1 MYVYISTTTHKH
13 EMSRILV
20 HSSNQRTDILSVLA
34 FRNLV
39 HTACEFVWKNPSEFT
54 GIYRLRY
61 IKANTQN
68 FIVTPNLSVRR
79 LGTKTHTLTGL
90 KIGDRYQVRLER
102 LEEGKWIHQS
112 GKEISTPKLVE
123 SVSTSS
129 FASVVKWTGV
139 TGATYRI
146 QVFDTKPLV
155 ATKPIQQFE
164 QDRIANSGS
173 SYNAIFSGLKK
184 DTVYHASIYT
194 NEPTNSSG
202 TKSFVL
208 VKSLTFETS
217 DTVNLELGSIF
228 ATYVDLSWDGTEA
241 GNDEEDSTGE
251 FGFLRWERING
262 RWSNQTMI
270 MNWTPDTTKSFR
282 ATGLKPGTDYVL
294 RLVRRGVDL
303 KSTFQSQHIITT
315 ATTDLGLTTPTA
327 STRGQLS
334 WEPMYEGAKY
344 QIRYTGAGQT
354 TKVVGGS
361 AGFVNTSFRLTSL
374 TPGTLYNIEL
384 RIVED
389 GIPHLVST
397 LQTTTDV
404 STSFSVLGSE
414 FTSIKMSLDSPTAD
428 STSYHF
434 RTDIKGS
441 SGVFVT
447 SSTQTETR
455 DVREL
460 SPGTTYK
467 ITLFRFEHNQWV
479 RQEGEVT
486 ETTKSPPEVISSIA
500 SGSALFRWDQVYD
513 GAPYQLQVLDG
524 GDSLGTYEGS
534 NISTGSDGKLFAL
547 VNGLSLGTRYTALL
561 KVREINRQLNPFTTN
576 LRDIGFTTSEGAT
589 LQVGTVLLSS
599 VQLLWSLGD
608 VKEEDGIAEFRIRQ
622 RKNPSG
628 EFSDVTPWIPD
639 STTSTTITGLEPS
652 TSYRFGLDRLGL
664 DGQPKPQVLVDVVT
678 LGDIEIRIEE
688 TNSTSLKVSWDEVY
702 EGAQYVLVYT
712 EEGGSPVTF
721 AGGPIVQT
729 GATLAGLRPETNYRL
744 ELYIIENDNLVGS
757 SSMVLGTHMK

>member
-1 MYVYISTTTHKH
+1 M
-13 EMSRILV
+13 
-20 HSSNQRTDILSVLA
+20 
-34 FRNLV
+34 
-39 HTACEFVWKNPSEFT
+39 
-54 GIYRLRY
+54 
-61 IKANTQN
+61 
-68 FIVTPNLSVRR
+68 
-79 LGTKTHTLTGL
+79 
-90 KIGDRYQVRLER
+90 
-102 LEEGKWIHQS
+102 
-112 GKEISTPKLVE
+112 
-123 SVSTSS
+123 
-129 FASVVKWTGV
+129 
-139 TGATYRI
+139 
-146 QVFDTKPLV
+146 
-155 ATKPIQQFE
+155 
-164 QDRIANSGS
+164 
-173 SYNAIFSGLKK
+173 
-184 DTVYHASIYT
+184 
-194 NEPTNSSG
+194 
-202 TKSFVL
+202 
-208 VKSLTFETS
+208 
-217 DTVNLELGSIF
+217 
-228 ATYVDLSWDGTEA
+228 
-241 GNDEEDSTGE
+241 
-251 FGFLRWERING
+251 
-262 RWSNQTMI
+262 
-270 MNWTPDTTKSFR
+270 
-282 ATGLKPGTDYVL
+282 
-294 RLVRRGVDL
+294 
-303 KSTFQSQHIITT
+303 
-315 ATTDLGLTTPTA
+315 
-327 STRGQLS
+327 
-334 WEPMYEGAKY
+334 
-344 QIRYTGAGQT
+344 
-354 TKVVGGS
+354 
-361 AGFVNTSFRLTSL
+361 
-374 TPGTLYNIEL
+374 
-384 RIVED
+384 
-389 GIPHLVST
+389 
-397 LQTTTDV
+397 
-404 STSFSVLGSE
+404 
-414 FTSIKMSLDSPTAD
+414 
-428 STSYHF
+428 
-434 RTDIKGS
+434 
-441 SGVFVT
+441 T

-712 EEGGSPVTF
+712 EEEGSPVTF